1 MHKPPVNAFSFY
13 GPLKDVKM
21 NFFEISLS
29 VFPLVFISK
38 LDKDTYAQK
47 DMLKRKLVSIV
58 LIIYAINYSLSRPF
72 LWETLKFKVNF

>member
-1 MHKPPVNAFSFY
+1 
-13 GPLKDVKM
+13 M

-29 VFPLVFISK
+29 VFPLVVISK
-38 LDKDTYAQK
+38 LDKDMYAQK